1 VNIGKRSFDSIDHQ
15 QGCFKASGRKEKT
28 MNLLSSLFSPVKIKS
43 LDLVNRAVMPPM
55 GTNLGN
61 PDGTVSEAHLAY
73 IKRRAMGGAG
83 LIITEIASVH
93 PSGSV
98 LPNQL
103 GVYDD
108 RFIPGLK
115 KISDVVH
122 AAGSKVALQL
132 HHAGRESLYLLQ
144 QGKAIAPSAIRSLV
158 FGLTPRE
165 ISREEIHA
173 IITAFGAAS
182 ARALE
187 AGFDAVE
194 VHGAHGYL
202 LTQFLSALSNK
213 RDDEYGG
220 SLSNRSRFMIEVLQ
234 EVRKTVGE
242 DFPISLRLSV
252 EECIKDGYAFEDIRP
267 ILPNLVKAGA
277 DILHA
282 SLGTHGSPGGI
293 TSAPF
298 EYQPGFN
305 VWRAKKLKEAVG
317 LPVIA
322 VGRFTDPSPA
332 NEVIARGEADLVAF
346 GRQYLADPDFLIKA
360 REGRPED
367 IRKCIAC
374 NQGCIERLMLG
385 EGKIRCALNPE
396 TGQEIIYP
404 QGPAGVRRNVWV
416 VGSGPGGLTA
426 AYEAARLG
434 HKVTLYEKEEETGG
448 QLRFASQAPFKDQYG
463 IWASWLTSQ
472 AKKIGVIMRTGT
484 EVTESMISEGNPE
497 VVILA
502 TGGEQIKPDIPGIGL
517 PLVCNAWRVLEGSV
531 PSGKH
536 AVVMGGGLIGMETA
550 DYLCQKGTQVT
561 LVEVLKR
568 SPVLKITSHGYMLHT
583 RLKEAGCRLLFNT
596 TVKKIEESSVT
607 IFMEGREQILSPVD
621 QVIIAVGLKPKDEL
635 KEILKAK
642 KIRHFIIG
650 DALQPRRIIEAT
662 EEGARAAWNL

>member
-1 VNIGKRSFDSIDHQ
+1 
-15 QGCFKASGRKEKT
+15 
-28 MNLLSSLFSPVKIKS
+28 MNLLPSLFAPIKIKS

-61 PDGTVSEAHLAY
+61 PDGTVSEANLAY
-73 IKRRAMGGAG
+73 IKRRARGGAG
-83 LIITEIASVH
+83 LIITEIASIH
-93 PSGSV
+93 PSGSAI
-98 LPNQL
+98 PNEL
-103 GVYDD
+103 GAYDD

-115 KISDVVH
+115 KIADAVH
-122 AAGSKVALQL
+122 AAGNKVALQL
-132 HHAGRESLYLLQ
+132 HHAGRESLYLLREK
-144 QGKAIAPSAIRSLV
+144 KAIAPSSIPSLV
-158 FGLTPRE
+158 FGLPPRE
-165 ISREEIHA
+165 ITREEIQE
-173 IITAFGAAS
+173 IIAAFGAA
-182 ARALE
+182 ARRGMD

-213 RDDEYGG
+213 RNDEYGG
-220 SLSNRSRFMIEVLQ
+220 SLINRSRFIIEILR
-234 EVRKTVGE
+234 EVRKTVGP

-252 EECIKDGYAFEDIRP
+252 EECIKDGYTFEDIRP
-267 ILPNLVKAGA
+267 ILPNLVQAGA

-322 VGRFTDPSPA
+322 VGRFTNPSLA

-360 REGRPED
+360 REGHAED
-367 IRKCIAC
+367 IRECIAC

-404 QGPAGVRRNVWV
+404 QGPSVVRRNVWI

-434 HKVTLYEKEEETGG
+434 HKVTLFEKEDETGG
-448 QLRFASQAPFKDQYG
+448 QLRFASKAPFKDHYG
-463 IWASWLTSQ
+463 VWASWLTSQ
-472 AKKIGVIMRTGT
+472 AKKIGVIVHTGT
-484 EVTESMISEGNPE
+484 EVTEGMISEGNPE

-502 TGGEQIKPDIPGIGL
+502 TGGEQIRPDIPGIDL
-517 PLVCNAWRVLEGSV
+517 SLACNAWQVLKGAV
-531 PSGKH
+531 PPGKH
-536 AVVMGGGLIGMETA
+536 AVVIGGGLIGMETA

-596 TVKKIEESSVT
+596 AVKKIEESSVT
-607 IFMEGREQILSPVD
+607 ILIEGREQILSPVD
-621 QVIIAVGLKPKDEL
+621 QVIIAVGLEPHDEL
-635 KEILKAK
+635 KKILQAR

-662 EEGARAAWNL
+662 EEGARAAWSL

>member
-1 VNIGKRSFDSIDHQ
+1 ML
-15 QGCFKASGRKEKT
+15 AGRPLWDFEKGYSL
-28 MNLLSSLFSPVKIKS
+28 NLLPSLFAPIKIKS

-61 PDGTVSEAHLAY
+61 PDGTVSEANLAY
-73 IKRRAMGGAG
+73 IKRRARGGAG
-83 LIITEIASVH
+83 LIITEITSVH
-93 PSGSV
+93 LSGSV
-98 LPNQL
+98 IPNEL

-115 KISDVVH
+115 KIADAVH

-132 HHAGRESLYLLQ
+132 HHAGRESLYLLREK
-144 QGKAIAPSAIRSLV
+144 KAIAPSPIRSLV

-165 ISREEIHA
+165 INHEEIQE

-182 ARALE
+182 ARAVE

-234 EVRKTVGE
+234 EVRKTVGG

-252 EECIKDGYAFEDIRP
+252 EECIKDGYTFEDIQP
-267 ILPNLVKAGA
+267 ILPELVKAGA

-305 VWRAKKLKEAVG
+305 VWRAKKLKEVVG

-322 VGRFTDPSPA
+322 VGRFTDPSLA

-404 QGPAGVRRNVWV
+404 QGPAGVRRYVWV

-463 IWASWLTSQ
+463 VWASWLTSQ
-472 AKKIGVIMRTGT
+472 AKKMGVIVRTGI
-484 EVTESMISEGNPE
+484 EVTQSMISEGNPE

-502 TGGEQIKPDIPGIGL
+502 TGGEQIKPDIPGIDL
-517 PLVCNAWRVLEGSV
+517 SLVCHAWQVLEGSV
-531 PSGKH
+531 PPGKH
-536 AVVMGGGLIGMETA
+536 PVVIGGGLIGMETA
-550 DYLCQKGTQVT
+550 DYLCQKGIQVT
-561 LVEVLKR
+561 LVEVLKQ

-607 IFMEGREQILSPVD
+607 VLIEGREQILSPVD
-621 QVIIAVGLKPKDEL
+621 QVIMAVGLKPNDEL
-635 KEILKAK
+635 KEILQAK

-662 EEGARAAWNL
+662 EEGARVAWNL

>member
-1 VNIGKRSFDSIDHQ
+1 
-15 QGCFKASGRKEKT
+15 
-28 MNLLSSLFSPVKIKS
+28 MNLLPSLFAPIKIKS
-43 LDLVNRAVMPPM
+43 VDLVNRAVMPPM

-61 PDGTVSEAHLAY
+61 PDGTVSEANLAY
-73 IKRRAMGGAG
+73 IKRRARGGAG
-83 LIITEIASVH
+83 LIITEITSVH

-98 LPNQL
+98 IPNEL
-103 GVYDD
+103 GAYDD

-115 KISDVVH
+115 KIADAVH

-132 HHAGRESLYLLQ
+132 HHAGRESLYLLREK
-144 QGKAIAPSAIRSLV
+144 KAIAPSPIRSLV

-165 ISREEIHA
+165 INHEEIQE

-182 ARALE
+182 ARAVE

-252 EECIKDGYAFEDIRP
+252 EECIKDGYTFEDIQP

-305 VWRAKKLKEAVG
+305 VWRAKKLKEVVG

-322 VGRFTDPSPA
+322 VGRFTDPSLA

-404 QGPAGVRRNVWV
+404 QGPAGVRRHVWV

-434 HKVTLYEKEEETGG
+434 HKVTLFEKEEETGG

-463 IWASWLTSQ
+463 VWASWLTSQ
-472 AKKIGVIMRTGT
+472 AKKMGVIVRTGI
-484 EVTESMISEGNPE
+484 EVTRKYDFRRES
-497 VVILA
+497 
-502 TGGEQIKPDIPGIGL
+502 
-517 PLVCNAWRVLEGSV
+517 GS
-531 PSGKH
+531 GDFGH
-536 AVVMGGGLIGMETA
+536 RRRT
-550 DYLCQKGTQVT
+550 
-561 LVEVLKR
+561 
-568 SPVLKITSHGYMLHT
+568 
-583 RLKEAGCRLLFNT
+583 
-596 TVKKIEESSVT
+596 
-607 IFMEGREQILSPVD
+607 D
-621 QVIIAVGLKPKDEL
+621 Q
-635 KEILKAK
+635 
-642 KIRHFIIG
+642 
-650 DALQPRRIIEAT
+650 T
-662 EEGARAAWNL
+662 

>member
-1 VNIGKRSFDSIDHQ
+1 
-15 QGCFKASGRKEKT
+15 
-28 MNLLSSLFSPVKIKS
+28 
-43 LDLVNRAVMPPM
+43 
-55 GTNLGN
+55 
-61 PDGTVSEAHLAY
+61 
-73 IKRRAMGGAG
+73 
-83 LIITEIASVH
+83 LIITEITSVH

-98 LPNQL
+98 IPNEL
-103 GVYDD
+103 GAYDD

-115 KISDVVH
+115 KIADAVH

-132 HHAGRESLYLLQ
+132 HHAGRESLYLLREK
-144 QGKAIAPSAIRSLV
+144 KAIAPSPIRSLV

-165 ISREEIHA
+165 ITHGEIQE

-182 ARALE
+182 ARAVE
-187 AGFDAVE
+187 AGFDALE

-234 EVRKTVGE
+234 EVRRMVGP

-252 EECIKDGYAFEDIRP
+252 DECIQDGYTFEDIRP
-267 ILPNLVKAGA
+267 IFPNLVRAGA
-277 DILHA
+277 DMLHA

-298 EYQPGFN
+298 EYEPGFN
-305 VWRAKKLKEAVG
+305 VWRAKKLKEVVG

-322 VGRFTDPSPA
+322 VGRFTDPSLA

-367 IRKCIAC
+367 VRKCIAC

-404 QGPAGVRRNVWV
+404 QGPAGVRHHVWV

-463 IWASWLTSQ
+463 VWASWLTSQ
-472 AKKIGVIMRTGT
+472 AKKMGVIVRTGI

-502 TGGEQIKPDIPGIGL
+502 TGGEQIKPDIPGIDL
-517 PLVCNAWRVLEGSV
+517 SLVCHAWRVLEGAVPPEKHSV
-531 PSGKH
+531 
-536 AVVMGGGLIGMETA
+536 VIGGGLIGMETA

-561 LVEVLKR
+561 LVEVLKH
-568 SPVLKITSHGYMLHT
+568 SPVLKITSHGYMLHA

-596 TVKKIEESSVT
+596 TVRRIEASSVT
-607 IFMEGREQILSPVD
+607 VRTNDKEEILSPVD
-621 QVIIAVGLKPKDEL
+621 QVVIAVGLKPNDEL
-635 KEILKAK
+635 KKILQEK
-642 KIRHFIIG
+642 KIRHFVIG

>member
-1 VNIGKRSFDSIDHQ
+1 
-15 QGCFKASGRKEKT
+15 
-28 MNLLSSLFSPVKIKS
+28 MNLLALLLSPIKIKS
-43 LDLVNRAVMPPM
+43 LELANRVVMPPM

-73 IKRRAMGGAG
+73 IKRRARGGAG
-83 LIITEIASVH
+83 LIITEITSVH
-93 PSGSV
+93 PSGSA
-98 LPNQL
+98 LPNEL
-103 GVYDD
+103 GAYED

-115 KISDVVH
+115 NIADAVH

-132 HHAGRESLYLLQ
+132 HHAGRESFYLLQ
-144 QGKAIAPSAIRSLV
+144 EGKAIAPSAIRSLV

-165 ISREEIHA
+165 ITLEEIQE
-173 IITAFGAAS
+173 IIAAFGAA
-182 ARALE
+182 ALRAQE
-187 AGFDAVE
+187 AGFDAIE

-213 RDDEYGG
+213 RVDEYGG
-220 SLSNRSRFMIEVLQ
+220 SLTNRSRFMIEVLQ
-234 EVRKTVGE
+234 EVRRKVGE
-242 DFPISLRLSV
+242 DFPVSLRLSV
-252 EECIKDGYAFEDIRP
+252 EECIKDGYTFDDIRP

-305 VWRAKKLKEAVG
+305 VWRAKKLKEAVDV
-317 LPVIA
+317 PVIA
-322 VGRFTDPSPA
+322 VGRFTDPSLA

-367 IRKCIAC
+367 IRNCIAC
-374 NQGCIERLMLG
+374 NQGCIERLLLG

-404 QGPAGVRRNVWV
+404 QGPAAVRRNVWV
-416 VGSGPGGLTA
+416 VGAGPGGLTA

-434 HKVTLYEKEEETGG
+434 HQVTLFDKEEETGG
-448 QLRFASQAPFKDQYG
+448 QLRFASKAPFKDQYG
-463 IWASWLTSQ
+463 AWASWLTAQ
-472 AKKIGVIMRTGT
+472 VKKMGVIVHSGI
-484 EVTESMISEGNPE
+484 EVTESMISEKNPE

-502 TGGEQIKPDIPGIGL
+502 SGGEQIKPDIPGIDL
-517 PLVCNAWRVLEGSV
+517 PLTCNAWQVLSEAV
-531 PSGKH
+531 LPGKH
-536 AVVMGGGLIGMETA
+536 AAVIGGGLIGMETA

-568 SPVLKITSHGYMLHT
+568 SPVLKITSHGYMLHA

-607 IFMEGREQILSPVD
+607 VLIEGREQIISPVD
-621 QVIIAVGLKPKDEL
+621 QVIIAVGLKPHNKL
-635 KEILKAK
+635 KEILRAR

-650 DALQPRRIIEAT
+650 DAYQPRRIIEAT
-662 EEGARAAWNL
+662 EEGARAAWSL